1 MAGKY
6 QVYYET
12 WHVETTPIKWNGG
25 IPIKYKYI
33 EQHYPQP
40 IETFKTLELAKA
52 RAKRLRELKD
62 VHGRKYHN
70 IKVIAK

>member
-52 RAKRLRELKD
+52 RAKSLRELTD

-70 IKVIAK
+70 IKVITK